1 MAREIWYRW
10 RRCGKQGR
18 DSLQWHR
25 RPIGRDERIGTR
37 DILYP
42 KKRRYQAALHPFQLV
57 YGVIVENPCQLLILW
72 AVTRDPL
79 KIDSIWKYKI
89 LNLMI
94 LYACKMYWGK
104 KNPFLYSRIYCDKKA
119 LLVQFGRMWVSKT
132 QCRRFKSYR
141 AWFRINR
148 PHYRDMGTL
157 LF

>member
-25 RPIGRDERIGTR
+25 RPIERDVAQLGSAFFLGT
-37 DILYP
+37 
-42 KKRRYQAALHPFQLV
+42 KCHGFQSSHP
-57 YGVIVENPCQLLILW
+57 YQLLILW